1 MQFKYPEI
9 LFFLFL
15 LLIPLLIHL
24 FQLQKFRKE
33 AFTNVKF
40 LKEIE
45 LETRKSSKLKKILIL
60 LSRMLTLASLIIAFS
75 QPFINKN
82 QGLQERKHI
91 FYIDNS
97 MSMQAKGK
105 TGVGNLELNKN
116 YLLDKFDQMD
126 EEVSLITNQKPI
138 SHLDKKSLTKALIE
152 LEFYPLKKDINQVLF
167 QINNDIKGESNTLF
181 DIYLISDFQT
191 VNKYIDTSLINDNY
205 NYSLVNLSDRTT
217 ENISLDSVW
226 ITKNDGRQI
235 SLKATIRSERM
246 EVKDLSISLFVNEQL
261 YGKTTVSLKAGS
273 VHNIDFLIP
282 ASSSDYGKISLT
294 DHSLN
299 FDNEL
304 YFNIPKK
311 PKKKVLIIGLQNKFI
326 DRIYQ
331 PDEFVLLNS
340 SYTALD
346 QSLIP
351 KQDLVVINELDKISN
366 PLIQNLKAFVQNYGN
381 LVIIPSRDADLDS
394 YNKLLNALQA
404 GSVLGKFKEEKS
416 VNRINYD
423 HPFFD
428 QVFEK
433 EVYNFE
439 YPLIQDGYMTNF
451 KNASPLLQFED
462 LSDFV
467 SEINYFNNK
476 VYWISSHLSAQGNN
490 FVSSPLIVPLFYNF
504 SVQNKNDKA
513 IYFVIGQRNEIRIQ
527 SDKSDDEPLKII
539 QNDEEFIPIQIRSSE
554 RIEVTTKDYPMKS
567 GLYELTSSGEKI
579 ETLAFNYD
587 RSESDLNFLDLNP
600 LTDQY
605 ENIQIYNSLD
615 GAMKEGNERN
625 NNRELWQLFIIFALV
640 FLILEILLQKFLKN

>member
-381 LVIIPSRDADLDS
+381 LVIIPSRDADFDS

-539 QNDEEFIPIQIRSSE
+539 QNDEEFIPMQIRSSE